1 MDARWW
7 ECPKLHVKESQ
18 YISKRGKWN
27 RKKEKYKSREFL
39 DPDFSDSETP
49 KFSNP
54 AFIKGALERAA
65 VSGWAQ
71 APQCVCTSFFQ
82 NLPLAR

>member
-1 MDARWW
+1 MRMSQITCQR
-7 ECPKLHVKESQ
+7 ESIHFYKREVKQE
-18 YISKRGKWN
+18 
-27 RKKEKYKSREFL
+27 EKYESREFL
-39 DPDFSDSETP
+39 DPDFSDSEMP